1 MLDEQER
8 DAALRVTDRR
18 PYRQLWAMLALIV
31 AGSLSVLGLLGVRI
45 NAEKPPIP
53 GGSSLGGG
61 ASPPGEDQGV
71 YSGEVRPKVQPDPPC
86 WGSRLM
92 AAATDEAT
100 IRPGTNKHPGTC
112 VQLMKVLPQD
122 PVLVPAQHGERRY
135 DLPACRRGQK
145 WRMRVLLAGRE
156 RSVRAPARSTKPLPP
171 GSLATGAGRHFP
183 LVIAS
188 PPSRQSA
195 RESFAWSRSAHDAT
209 TWRSGHMAARASP
222 SS

>member
-8 DAALRVTDRR
+8 DAALRATDRR

-45 NAEKPPIP
+45 NEKPPIP

-71 YSGEVRPKVQPDPPC
+71 YSGEVRPKVQPGPPC

-100 IRPGTNKHPGTC
+100 IRPGTNKHPGMC
-112 VQLMKVLPQD
+112 VRLMKVLPQD
-122 PVLVPAQHGERRY
+122 LVPVLAQHGKKR
-135 DLPACRRGQK
+135 
-145 WRMRVLLAGRE
+145 
-156 RSVRAPARSTKPLPP
+156 
-171 GSLATGAGRHFP
+171 
-183 LVIAS
+183 
-188 PPSRQSA
+188 
-195 RESFAWSRSAHDAT
+195 
-209 TWRSGHMAARASP
+209 
-222 SS
+222 